1 MERLTEKYKFKKLWE
16 CFVRQNR
23 HVAGWDEKRTDMD
36 VFIRRTL
43 NKGFSGKYFHLE
55 IDEWNF
61 DRDDYRIYTKY
72 VFIVGIRFHYGR
84 IPSVTVHYLEP
95 HSIIVEEKI
104 MTFNDF
110 LYLKIREAES
120 DFRIL
125 QKFYPIRKEM
135 KPNPFKQFTNTN
147 IKNKKK

>member
-1 MERLTEKYKFKKLWE
+1 MMERLTEKYKFKKLWG

-23 HVAGWDEKRTDMD
+23 HVANWDERRTDMD
-36 VFIRRTL
+36 VFIKRTL
-43 NKGFSGKYFHLE
+43 SKWFSGKYFHLE

-72 VFIVGIRFHYGR
+72 VFIVGIYFHYGR
-84 IPSVTVHYLEP
+84 IPSLTVHYLEP

-135 KPNPFKQFTNTN
+135 KPNPFKQLANTN
-147 IKNKKK
+147 IKNKN